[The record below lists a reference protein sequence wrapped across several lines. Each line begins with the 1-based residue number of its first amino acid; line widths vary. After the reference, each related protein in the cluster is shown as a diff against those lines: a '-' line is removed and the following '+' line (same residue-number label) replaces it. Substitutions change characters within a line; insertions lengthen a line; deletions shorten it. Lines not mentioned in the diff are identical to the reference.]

1 MGNRLRCKS
10 RTKNNDIRSTPSV
23 YTSSD
28 DDDFLPAPDVPL
40 PAPNVPL
47 PAPNVPLPAPD
58 VPLPAPDVPL
68 PVIDLGA
75 GGV

>member
-1 MGNRLRCKS
+1 MGNRLRRKS

-28 DDDFLPAPDVPL
+28 DDDFLPAPNVPLSAPDVPL
-40 PAPNVPL
+40 PAPN
-47 PAPNVPLPAPD
+47 